1 MSMTRR
7 KQNGDIL
14 RRDRARSGAEYLSK
28 AKAPRRRG
36 ATRGDLKNGLKNPLR
51 ALALNR
57 SAAPEEEGSEPSQS
71 YEAESYRTGL
81 RDG

>member
-1 MSMTRR
+1 MGMTRR

-14 RRDRARSGAEYLSK
+14 DRDRARSGAGYPSK
-28 AKAPRRRG
+28 AKAPRRTG
-36 ATRGDLKNGLKNPLR
+36 ATRGDLKTDLKNPLG

-71 YEAESYRTGL
+71 YEAEGYGTGL

>member
-1 MSMTRR
+1 MTFCAEIERGLVPNISQ
-7 KQNGDIL
+7 KQKPLAAGV
-14 RRDRARSGAEYLSK
+14 
-28 AKAPRRRG
+28 RRG
-36 ATRGDLKNGLKNPLR
+36 VILKNGLKNPLR

-71 YEAESYRTGL
+71 YEAEGYGTRL